1 LTVVVERK
9 CATADR
15 EAGRIAGRAH
25 GVVTHRELRAASLSE
40 GQIRQRLLTGA
51 LLRQHPGVY
60 RVGHSAPSVEADY
73 MAAVK
78 ACGEGAM
85 LSGLAAAYLHG
96 LLRGRSGAPRPE
108 VTAPKR
114 RRVKGIST
122 RRARN
127 LDPRDRTS
135 LNRIPATTVA
145 RTLVDIAPLLSLDDL
160 ARACHEADIKHGTKP
175 GDIEAVLDRRP
186 NSPRAA
192 KLRRVLHGDIH
203 VTLST
208 LERRFL
214 QLLREHDLPLPL
226 TNRPA
231 GTKRVDCRWPERRL
245 TVELDSFRYHNT
257 RHSWE
262 QDRRR
267 EREAHARGD
276 QFRRYTY
283 ADVLEHPDAML
294 RELEALLK
302 R

>member
-1 LTVVVERK
+1 VVERK
-9 CATADR
+9 CATADL

-60 RVGHSAPSVEADY
+60 RVGHRAPSVEADY

-78 ACGEGAM
+78 ACGECAM

-122 RRARN
+122 RRARKI
-127 LDPRDRTS
+127 DPRDRTTF
-135 LNRIPATTVA
+135 NRIPVTTVA
-145 RTLVDIAPLLSLDDL
+145 RTVVDIAPLLSLDDL
-160 ARACHEADIKHGTKP
+160 ARACHEAQIRHQTRP
-175 GDIEAVLDRRP
+175 PEVEAVLKRRP
-186 NSPRAA
+186 NSPHAA
-192 KLRRVLHGDIH
+192 KLRRCIRGETE
-203 VTLST
+203 VTLSY
-208 LERRFL
+208 LEARFL
-214 QLLREHDLPLPL
+214 ALTEQANLPLPL

-231 GTKRVDCRWPERRL
+231 GTKRVDCRWPERHL

-262 QDRRR
+262 QDRAR

-283 ADVLEHPDAML
+283 ADVLEYPDPML